1 MPAAIRL
8 VKILKDSQAPTGCT
22 QAWLAFFHWMHLVGH
37 SPVTCTLTLSLD
49 EVIQH
54 INLVPKVWDSFFSQ
68 DDLPLHGCGWQS
80 FHVTYATEQTHEA
93 PSNPLKAQESWCC
106 FAAFNSTWTSP
117 LPLKRKVNL
126 KIVINLIKSSDLKV
140 WGQIRWY
147 YLGLV
152 HQPGVFQVPFGHS
165 LQFHSVQVRF
175 KGMLRTFL
183 TIDLKPWSFLRSK
196 KSETAGFG
204 EKKTGKEK
212 AHPPGN

>member
-1 MPAAIRL
+1 MKSSSISIWRL
-8 VKILKDSQAPTGCT
+8 KFET
-22 QAWLAFFHWMHLVGH
+22 FFF
-37 SPVTCTLTLSLD
+37 P
-49 EVIQH
+49 
-54 INLVPKVWDSFFSQ
+54 Q

-126 KIVINLIKSSDLKV
+126 KIVINLIKSSHLKV

-152 HQPGVFQVPFGHS
+152 HQPGVFQVPLGHS

-175 KGMLRTFL
+175 KGTLRTFL

-196 KSETAGFG
+196 KGETAGFG
-204 EKKTGKEK
+204 EKRLAMRKLTLLGTNISLPKTLLSRWFSIFPFGDVVV
-212 AHPPGN
+212 PWRLPDWLQQLRMLLPIPQC